1 MPYFLREFLFFFLE
15 IFREFWWLIA
25 LIILGRFYINLRK
38 EHQEK
43 IKKEKKEVKDWVVL
57 EAKINREILQ
67 TPKAMEQVF
76 NSLNV
81 IEKGCICLEIV
92 GINRE
97 IHFIIRAPK
106 EYKNLVISQFYSQY
120 PEIEIKEIDDY
131 LSSVSPTLPNKEL
144 DLWGTEIIFN
154 KANCYPI
161 KTYSYFEEKKEERR
175 IDPMASLAETFG
187 TLERSEWCIF
197 QIFLKSLSE
206 EEEKKLAEEGKKEID
221 KLLGKKDKKTST
233 WPEWVAAFF
242 KNLVVAIAVAPVWP
256 GEGEKKEDSPKEVSL
271 GKKEIINVIE
281 KKINQLSFKTGIRVL
296 YVAPQEIFNESK
308 TVGFMAFL
316 KQFNSKSL
324 NAFKVNKDVTTTS
337 KAKLFK
343 TRRLFLKKRNFYQ
356 VASKRKSEKKSMI
369 LTSEELATIYHFPA
383 MQMKTPTL
391 TRVLSKKGE
400 PPIGLPIG

>member
-1 MPYFLREFLFFFLE
+1 MPYFLKEVSFFFLE

-25 LIILGRFYINLRK
+25 LIILGRFYINLRREYQK
-38 EHQEK
+38 K
-43 IKKEKKEVKDWVVL
+43 AKKEKKEPKDWVIL

-76 NSLNV
+76 NSLSV

-120 PEIEIKEIDDY
+120 PEIELKEIDDY
-131 LSSVSPTLPNKEL
+131 FLSVAPNLPNKEL
-144 DLWGTEIIFN
+144 NLWGTEIIFN

-187 TLERSEWCIF
+187 SLERSEWCIF
-197 QIFLKSLSE
+197 QIFLKPLSE
-206 EEEKKLAEEGKKEID
+206 DEEKKLAEEGKKETD
-221 KLLGKKDKKTST
+221 KLLGKKEKKAAT
-233 WPEWVAAFF
+233 WPEWIAAFI
-242 KNLVVAIAVAPVWP
+242 KNLLVAIAVAPVWP
-256 GEGEKKEDSPKEVSL
+256 GEGEKKEDSPKEVSS
-271 GKKEIINVIE
+271 GKREIINAID
-281 KKINQLSFKTGIRVL
+281 KKINQLSFKTGIRVI
-296 YVAPQEIFNESK
+296 YVAPNKIFNESK
-308 TVGFMAFL
+308 AIGFMAFL
-316 KQFNSKSL
+316 KQFNSKNL
-324 NAFKVNKDVTTTS
+324 NAFKVNKEATTES

-343 TRRLFLKKRNFYQ
+343 TRRAFLKKRNFYQ
-356 VASKRKSEKKSMI
+356 AASKRKPEKKSMI
-369 LTSEELATIYHFPA
+369 LTPEELATIYHFPT
-383 MQMKTPTL
+383 MQMKTPVL

-400 PPIGLPIG
+400 PPIGLPTG